1 MSYMLIILVIF
12 FIMKGNNNNLLD
24 FIKNV
29 DLSSILPYL
38 EMLGIDKK
46 VVETISSEDFQKV
59 LSGSF
64 DIKTLLPLVMPIL
77 QNFIFSKQSATTK
90 PYESEKQA
98 YSTDIQGI
106 SPIKDV
112 ASDEV
117 VSMFSDYFNS

>member
-77 QNFIFSKQSATTK
+77 QNFIFSKQNATTQS
-90 PYESEKQA
+90 YESEKQA

>member
-64 DIKTLLPLVMPIL
+64 DVKTLLPLVMPIL
-77 QNFIFSKQSATTK
+77 QNFIFSKQSATTQS
-90 PYESEKQA
+90 YESEKQA